1 MHWKTTATLI
11 ALAPF
16 ATLWLAFAA
25 AETAR
30 AVALIRKGG
39 RRNGR

>member
-1 MHWKTTATLI
+1 MTWKTTTTLI

-16 ATLWLAFAA
+16 ATLWLAFTA

-30 AVALIRKGG
+30 AVAAIKGG
-39 RRNGR
+39 RHGR

>member
-1 MHWKTTATLI
+1 MNWQTETTLYF
-11 ALAPF
+11 LAPF
-16 ATLWLAFAA
+16 TLLWLAFTA

-39 RRNGR
+39 RRG